1 MVKEKRN
8 IKDVKKSISSPFKD
22 YWDKNNYILIAS
34 GLVVLTLGYIFMAQ
48 GNWDSFFSLTISPI
62 TLLIAYI
69 IIIPLAILL
78 KSSVFIKKKTNVS
91 SKD

>member
-8 IKDVKKSISSPFKD
+8 SKEVKKSISSPFKD
-22 YWDKNNYILIAS
+22 YWDKNNYILIVI
-34 GLVVLTLGYIFMAQ
+34 GLAVLTLGYIFMAH

-62 TLLIAYI
+62 TLLIAYV

-78 KSSVFIKKKTNVS
+78 KSSIFIKKKTNVS

>member
-1 MVKEKRN
+1 MKEKRN
-8 IKDVKKSISSPFKD
+8 IKEVKKSISSPFKD
-22 YWDKNNYILIAS
+22 YWDKNNYILIAT
-34 GLVVLTLGYIFMAQ
+34 GLVILTLGYIFMAQ

-78 KSSVFIKKKTNVS
+78 KSSIFIKKKTNVS

>member
-8 IKDVKKSISSPFKD
+8 IKEVKKSISSPFKD
-22 YWDKNNYILIAS
+22 YWDKNNYILIAT
-34 GLVVLTLGYIFMAQ
+34 GLVILTLGYIFMAQ